1 METSALVHEL
11 MATLHSVHRNM
22 RCLDSAKNAECAD
35 MSHLQ
40 MHTMLMVREHDS
52 CSMKEL
58 AESQRIVPAT
68 MTALVDRLVK
78 KGMLERTSDPEDRRS
93 IRVSLSQQGKELLE
107 KFYRHKVERATMLLG
122 ILDLEEQKTLVGL
135 MKKIDKHFLTLI
147 DGKK

>member
-1 METSALVHEL
+1 MDTSALVHEL

-22 RCLDSAKNAECAD
+22 RCLDASSNADCVD

-40 MHTMLMVREHDS
+40 MHTLLMVREHGS

-58 AESQRIVPAT
+58 ADSQRIVPAT

-78 KGMLERTSDPEDRRS
+78 KGMLDRTADPEDRRS
-93 IRVSLSQQGKELLE
+93 IRVSLSQQGKDLLE
-107 KFYRHKVERATMLLG
+107 KFYHQKVERATMMLG
-122 ILDLEEQKTLVGL
+122 ILDLEEQKILVNL

-147 DGKK
+147 DEKK